1 MRLPTPDKINDVAE
15 LKEKIAA
22 SEVAI
27 MTRYVG
33 INVAQ
38 VTNLRKRLREAEVD
52 YKVYKNTLATRALNE
67 LGLGEA
73 AQFMEGPTAWAFS
86 KDPVTPAKILREFA
100 ATSKFVAME
109 GGVLAGRV
117 VTKEQ
122 LDSLATLP
130 SRDQLLAQVVGT
142 IAMPLRNLLGVL
154 NAVPR
159 DLVSVLDEIRKK
171 KEAEAA

>member
-1 MRLPTPDKINDVAE
+1 MRLPTPDKINAVAE
-15 LKEKIAA
+15 LKEKIAT

-33 INVAQ
+33 INVAK
-38 VTNLRKRLREAEVD
+38 VTDLRKRLREADVD
-52 YKVYKNTLATRALNE
+52 YKVYKNTLATRALDE

-73 AQFMEGPTAWAFS
+73 AQFMEGPIAWAFS
-86 KDPVTPAKILREFA
+86 KDPVAPAKILREFA
-100 ATSKFVAME
+100 TTSKFVTMA
-109 GGVLAGRV
+109 GGVLSGRV

-122 LDSLATLP
+122 LDALATLP
-130 SRDQLLAQVVGT
+130 SRDQLIAQVVGT
-142 IAMPLRNLLGVL
+142 IAMPMRNLLGVL

-159 DLVSVLDEIRKK
+159 DLVSVIDEIRKK

>member
-86 KDPVTPAKILREFA
+86 KDPVTPAKILREFT
-100 ATSKFVAME
+100 ATSKFVAMQ